1 MIFKDSSDEIQQ
13 KTFSC
18 RVDGSGD
25 YAGNFRLYA
34 ERRVQTAARSK
45 SGACKT
51 VWRPALLVYLGSA
64 ELYVWSE
71 SDEAGRGYS

>member
-18 RVDGSGD
+18 RVDGSGNH
-25 YAGNFRLYA
+25 AGNFRLCT
-34 ERRVQTAARSK
+34 ERRFRPAAKNK

-51 VWRPALLVYLGSA
+51 V
-64 ELYVWSE
+64 
-71 SDEAGRGYS
+71 